1 MLEVILIIMS
11 CALMVMLYF
20 MHKVLRDLENALDDQ
35 SEILMDVS
43 GLIEDIIKSKKEEE
57 K

>member
-1 MLEVILIIMS
+1 MS

-20 MHKVLRDLENALDDQ
+20 MHKVLRDLEQALDDQ
-35 SEILMDVS
+35 SELLMDVS
-43 GLIEDIIKSKKEEE
+43 GLIEDFVKSKKEEE